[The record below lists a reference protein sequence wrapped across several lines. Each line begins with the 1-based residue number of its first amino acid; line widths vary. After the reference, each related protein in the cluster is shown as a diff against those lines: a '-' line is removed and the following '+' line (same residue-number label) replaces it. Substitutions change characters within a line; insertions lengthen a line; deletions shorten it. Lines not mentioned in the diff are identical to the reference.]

1 MTAMP
6 DKKSKEFY
14 DRLTQQLADDRSWP
28 APYMFKFIVPR
39 TEERI
44 EEVCQFF
51 DPGNA
56 EIRIKNSSKGNYSS
70 ISVTLTM
77 ASPEAVVQKYQ
88 EVSIV
93 EGVISL

>member
-1 MTAMP
+1 MTAMS
-6 DKKSKEFY
+6 DIKSKEFY

-28 APYMFKFIVPR
+28 APYMFKFIVPG

-51 DPGNA
+51 DPENA

-77 ASPEAVVQKYQ
+77 DSPEAVVQKYQ

-93 EGVISL
+93 KGVISL